1 MNTVL
6 LIGRIT
12 HDVEIKQ
19 VGEGYNVA
27 NISMAVRREFKNADG
42 EYEVDFIPITLWE
55 GAAYTCQELCRKGS
69 LISLRARI
77 QMNKRET
84 AEGKTFNQVELIG
97 EKICLLSSPKI
108 IEGQQ

>member
-19 VGEGYNVA
+19 VGEGYNIA
-27 NISMAVRREFKNADG
+27 NITLAVRREFKNSEG
-42 EYEVDFIPITLWE
+42 EYDVDFIPVSLWE
-55 GAAYTCQELCRKGS
+55 GAAFTCKELCRKGS

-77 QMNKRET
+77 QVSKREI
-84 AEGKTFNQVELIG
+84 AEEKTINQIDIIG
-97 EKICLLSSPKI
+97 EKIVLLSNPKI
-108 IEGQQ
+108 HEQD